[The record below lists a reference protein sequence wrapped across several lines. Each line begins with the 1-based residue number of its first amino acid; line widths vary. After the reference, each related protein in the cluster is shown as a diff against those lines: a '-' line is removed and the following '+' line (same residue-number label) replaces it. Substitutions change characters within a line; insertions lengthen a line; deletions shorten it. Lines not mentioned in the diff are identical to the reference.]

1 MNNLVLG
8 VIYGFIAQVLTFLQL
23 QGNIKYGWYDKHK
36 ILLLLVSIPI
46 SWCYIQSVRLF
57 VTGFNGEI
65 WPSRIV
71 GFSIGII
78 VFSIMGYFMFG
89 ETITV
94 KTGVCLFLALI
105 ILLIQ
110 IFM

>member
-23 QGNIKYGWYDKHK
+23 QGNIKYGWYEKHK

-46 SWCYIQSVRLF
+46 SWLYIQSVRLF
-57 VTGFNGEI
+57 VISFNGQI
-65 WPSRIV
+65 WPSRII

-78 VFSIMGYFMFG
+78 VFCIMGYFLFG
-89 ETITV
+89 ETISL
-94 KTGVCLFLALI
+94 KTGICLFLAFI